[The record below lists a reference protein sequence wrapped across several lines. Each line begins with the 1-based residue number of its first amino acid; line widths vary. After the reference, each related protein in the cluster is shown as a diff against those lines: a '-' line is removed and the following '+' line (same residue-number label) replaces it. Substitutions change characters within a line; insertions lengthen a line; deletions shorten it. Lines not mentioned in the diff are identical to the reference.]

1 MIKAHGNN
9 VRLAALGLATATV
22 LTLAAPAFAG
32 EAPAAA
38 KPRSVTVNAPSPALL
53 AGIQDLVK
61 RGSVL
66 ASHSAVQ
73 ESQDGTLSMTLGGS
87 FLNLLIAQAQPDG
100 SFRTFC
106 VTAPDAAKTLAISA
120 TAAPA
125 FEDK

>member
-1 MIKAHGNN
+1 MIKAHGKN
-9 VRLAALGLATATV
+9 VRLTTLGLATATV

-61 RGSVL
+61 RGQ
-66 ASHSAVQ
+66 AGKPAVQ